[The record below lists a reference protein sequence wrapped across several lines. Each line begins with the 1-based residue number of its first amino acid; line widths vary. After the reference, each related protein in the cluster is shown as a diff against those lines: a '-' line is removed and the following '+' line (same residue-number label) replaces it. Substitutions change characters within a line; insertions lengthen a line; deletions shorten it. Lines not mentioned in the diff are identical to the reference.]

1 MRGRVPK
8 GGGQGFNPLPSTGP
22 RQKAVLSKL
31 VQTYSSLPHKREK
44 GLGPFVKI
52 SFLVLGDL
60 FSMKWNIKRNSS
72 CMARLIKTWV
82 A

>member
-31 VQTYSSLPHKREK
+31 VQKYSSLPHKREN

-52 SFLVLGDL
+52 SFLETTSGNNFWGICFPGDGIV
-60 FSMKWNIKRNSS
+60 KK
-72 CMARLIKTWV
+72 
-82 A
+82 